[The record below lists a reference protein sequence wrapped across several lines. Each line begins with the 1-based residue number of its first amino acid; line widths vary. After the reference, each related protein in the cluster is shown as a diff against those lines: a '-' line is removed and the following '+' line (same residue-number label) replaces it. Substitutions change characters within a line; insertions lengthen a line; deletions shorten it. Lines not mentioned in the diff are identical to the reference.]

1 MKEDKK
7 IQNNISSGSVTNV
20 SNGNKNMIELA
31 PLDKN
36 NMNKTNSDS
45 LYKKIKTKK
54 RKSNVKIINN
64 ISLKK
69 KINYNNFTIEMIN
82 KKQLPN
88 LGKIYPKNEDNNNY
102 KNASVENEKVSM
114 QIFDDLDKI
123 RETLLE
129 SYKNNI
135 PMKEEKQNKENNN
148 QDLTNHNMKY
158 NEVVKYFNENDNK
171 NSTIPEKNRTSI
183 NFYSISF

>member
-1 MKEDKK
+1 
-7 IQNNISSGSVTNV
+7 
-20 SNGNKNMIELA
+20 
-31 PLDKN
+31 
-36 NMNKTNSDS
+36 
-45 LYKKIKTKK
+45 
-54 RKSNVKIINN
+54 
-64 ISLKK
+64 
-69 KINYNNFTIEMIN
+69 MIN
-82 KKQLPN
+82 QKQLPN

-171 NSTIPEKNRTSI
+171 NSTIPAKNRTSI
-183 NFYSISF
+183 NFYSINQPNNSTLDNSNNLNTHQTHKRLKSTGDNKPHYITRYLERKK